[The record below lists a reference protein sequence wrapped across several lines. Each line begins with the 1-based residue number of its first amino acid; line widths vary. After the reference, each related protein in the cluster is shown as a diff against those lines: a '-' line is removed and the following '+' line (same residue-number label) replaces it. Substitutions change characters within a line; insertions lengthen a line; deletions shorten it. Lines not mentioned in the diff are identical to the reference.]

1 MSKRKSKGLSPLVA
15 AVLLISATVV
25 GGMLVYNY
33 FQSTMDK
40 LATSTEGLQVNA
52 RSAPVS
58 GGKLVYIEVSSMLN
72 EQASISQIVF
82 LDGNGT
88 TIPNSTISINKTIN
102 PNEKITLIEQAPLQA
117 NYFYLVYTVNGE
129 TMVTEPI
136 AIG

>member
-1 MSKRKSKGLSPLVA
+1 MGKKKSKGLSPLVA

-33 FQSTMDK
+33 FQNTMDK

-52 RSAPVS
+52 RSAPLS

-72 EQASISQIVF
+72 DRATLSQIVF

-88 TIPNSTISINKTIN
+88 TIPNSTISINKTID
-102 PNEKITLIEQAPLQA
+102 PNEKVTLIEQAPLEA
-117 NYFYLVYTVNGE
+117 SYFYLVYTLNGE